1 MKGDILSGES
11 KLGKKILFLELGVVR
26 VYNQPNYGKQDN
38 ERTRNGQ
45 V

>member
-1 MKGDILSGES
+1 MKGDILRVKS

-26 VYNQPNYGKQDN
+26 VYNQPNYEKQDN
-38 ERTRNGQ
+38 ERTKNGQ